1 MSSLE
6 FQVKVQLAFNI
17 LFKKTVHL
25 SADLKISG
33 YNFTNLLTLPKGL
46 LFSDNS
52 KRSLLQE
59 LLSTSKIQ

>member
-33 YNFTNLLTLPKGL
+33 YNFTNLLTLP
-46 LFSDNS
+46 
-52 KRSLLQE
+52 
-59 LLSTSKIQ
+59 